1 LYSTSP
7 SAARRSMEDFRDCMR
22 GKYTGFYVVLDEIGS
37 HVERLS
43 GNGVAGSLCGDGQLK
58 SEVPSCSMVQLNADL
73 QWVEAISDETKVINL
88 LLGHWR

>member
-1 LYSTSP
+1 MLCVSQGT
-7 SAARRSMEDFRDCMR
+7 
-22 GKYTGFYVVLDEIGS
+22 
-37 HVERLS
+37 
-43 GNGVAGSLCGDGQLK
+43 VAGGLCSDGQLK